1 MKFDVFLSHN
11 GKDKPAVEIL
21 AHKLE
26 AKGFTVWLDT
36 WNLIP
41 GEPWQGGLEEALEDC
56 QAYTGFFD
64 PAGIGKS
71 ENE

>member
-21 AHKLE
+21 AHKLK
-26 AKGFTVWLDT
+26 AKGFTVWLDK

-41 GEPWQGGLEEALEDC
+41 GNPWEEEIEEAKAEK
-56 QAYTGFFD
+56 
-64 PAGIGKS
+64 IG
-71 ENE
+71 